1 LTLPRFNALTYN
13 LMAERR
19 VVITGMGVVTP
30 IGNDLETVWSN
41 LKNGVSGIRTIDAF
55 DTTGYDCK
63 IGGQVRDFD
72 PKLFFK
78 NPKDVRRT
86 DRFTHLGMAAAK
98 MAMADS
104 GIDVD
109 NLKERDRFGVIVST
123 GIGGLKTLQDQL
135 QILVTRGPGRNS
147 PFTIPMLISN
157 MAGGVISMEFDLRGP
172 NLCIV
177 TACAT
182 SNNAIGESWRI
193 IKSGDADI
201 FLAGGAEASIVEIGI
216 AGFSAMKALSTRND
230 EPERASRPFDRDRD
244 GFVMS
249 EGAGVV
255 VVEELEHARARG
267 AKIYCEITGYGVSA
281 DAYHMTAPPP
291 DGEGAARAMKLALD
305 HARISPEQ
313 VDYINAHAT
322 STDIGDICETRA
334 IKQIF
339 GENAYKV
346 SISATKSMTGH
357 LLGGAGGIEMA
368 ACALAIRD
376 SVIPPTINLENPG
389 EECDLDYTPNVARE
403 KKVRIALNNSFGFG
417 GHNATLVASA
427 FEG

>member
-1 LTLPRFNALTYN
+1 MND
-13 LMAERR
+13 RR

-30 IGNDLETVWSN
+30 LGNSVETFWSN
-41 LKNGVSGIRTIDAF
+41 LRNGVSGISIIDAF
-55 DTTGYDCK
+55 DTSGYDCK
-63 IGGQVRDFD
+63 IGGQIRDFD
-72 PKLFFK
+72 PKQFFK

-86 DRFTHLGMAAAK
+86 DRFTHLAMAAAK
-98 MAMADS
+98 MAVADS
-104 GIDVD
+104 GIDID

-123 GIGGLKTLQDQL
+123 GIGGLKTLQNQL
-135 QILVTRGPGRNS
+135 QILLTRGPGRNS
-147 PFTIPMLISN
+147 PFTIPMLVPN
-157 MAGGVISMEFDLRGP
+157 MAGGVISMEFNLRGP

-201 FLAGGAEASIVEIGI
+201 FLAGGAEASIVEIGV

-249 EGAGVV
+249 EGSGVV
-255 VVEELEHARARG
+255 VVEELEYAKARG

-291 DGEGAARAMKLALD
+291 DGEGAARAMKLGLD

-322 STDIGDICETRA
+322 STDIGDLCETRA

-339 GENAYKV
+339 GEQAYKV

-389 EECDLDYTPNVARE
+389 EECDLDYTANIARE
-403 KKVRIALNNSFGFG
+403 KKVRVALNNSFGFG
-417 GHNATLVASA
+417 GHNATLVVSA

>member
-1 LTLPRFNALTYN
+1 
-13 LMAERR
+13 MADRR
-19 VVITGMGVVTP
+19 VVITGMGVITP
-30 IGNDLETVWSN
+30 LGNNLETFWSN
-41 LKNGVSGIRTIDAF
+41 LRNGVSGIHTIDAF
-55 DTTGYDCK
+55 DTAGYDCK

-72 PKLFFK
+72 PKPFFK

-86 DRFTHLGMAAAK
+86 DRFTHLAMAAAK
-98 MAMADS
+98 TAVADS
-104 GIDVD
+104 GIDID
-109 NLKERDRFGVIVST
+109 NLQQRDRFGVIVST

-157 MAGGVISMEFDLRGP
+157 MAGGVISMEFGLHGP

-193 IKSGDADI
+193 IKFGDADI
-201 FLAGGAEASIVEIGI
+201 FLAGGAEASIVEIGV

-255 VVEELEHARARG
+255 VVEELQHARARG

-291 DGEGAARAMKLALD
+291 DGEGAARAMKLALE
-305 HARISPEQ
+305 HARVSPDQ
-313 VDYINAHAT
+313 IDYINAHAT
-322 STDIGDICETRA
+322 STDIGDLCETRA
-334 IKQIF
+334 IKKIF
-339 GENAYKV
+339 GEQAYKV

-403 KKVRIALNNSFGFG
+403 KKVRVVLNNSFGFG
-417 GHNATLVASA
+417 GHNATLVATA
-427 FEG
+427 FEK

>member
-1 LTLPRFNALTYN
+1 MP
-13 LMAERR
+13 ERR
-19 VVITGMGVVTP
+19 VVITGMGVATP
-30 IGNDLETVWSN
+30 IGNDLETFWSN
-41 LKNGVSGIRTIDAF
+41 LKNGVSGIGTIDAF
-55 DTTGYDCK
+55 DTSGYDCK

-72 PKLFFK
+72 PKQFFK

-86 DRFTHLGMAAAK
+86 DRFTHLAMAAAK
-98 MAMADS
+98 MAAVDS
-104 GIDVD
+104 GLDMD

-123 GIGGLKTLQDQL
+123 GIGGLRKLQDQL
-135 QILVTRGPGRNS
+135 QILLTRGPGRNS
-147 PFTIPMLISN
+147 PFTIPMLASN
-157 MAGGVISMEFDLRGP
+157 MAGGAISMEFNLRGP

-193 IKSGDADI
+193 IKFGDADI
-201 FLAGGAEASIVEIGI
+201 FLAGGVEASIVKIGV
-216 AGFSAMKALSTRND
+216 AGFSAIKALSTRND

-249 EGAGVV
+249 EGSGVV
-255 VVEELEHARARG
+255 VVEELEHAKARR

-291 DGEGAARAMKLALD
+291 NGEGAARAMKMALD

-313 VDYINAHAT
+313 VDYINPHAT
-322 STDIGDICETRA
+322 STDIGDLCETRA

-339 GENAYKV
+339 GAYADKV

-357 LLGGAGGIEMA
+357 LLGGAGGIEMS

-403 KKVRIALNNSFGFG
+403 KKVRVALNNSFGFG
-417 GHNATLVASA
+417 GHNATLV
-427 FEG
+427 

>member
-1 LTLPRFNALTYN
+1 MP
-13 LMAERR
+13 ERR

-30 IGNDLETVWSN
+30 IGNSIETFWSN
-41 LKNGVSGIRTIDAF
+41 LKNGVSGIHTIDAF
-55 DTTGYDCK
+55 DTSGYDCK

-72 PKLFFK
+72 PKAFFK

-86 DRFTHLGMAAAK
+86 DRFTHLAMAATK
-98 MAMADS
+98 MAVADS
-104 GIDVD
+104 GIDID
-109 NLKERDRFGVIVST
+109 NLKERDRFGVLVST

-135 QILVTRGPGRNS
+135 QVLLTKGPGRNS
-147 PFTIPMLISN
+147 PFTIPMLIGN

-172 NLCIV
+172 NLCIA

-201 FLAGGAEASIVEIGI
+201 FLAGGAEACIVEIGV
-216 AGFSAMKALSTRND
+216 AGFSAMKALSKRND

-249 EGAGVV
+249 EGSGVV

-267 AKIYCEITGYGVSA
+267 AKIYCEITGYGCSA

-291 DGEGAARAMKLALD
+291 DGEGAARAMKMALD

-322 STDIGDICETRA
+322 STDIGDLCETRA

-339 GENAYKV
+339 GAYADKV

-389 EECDLDYTPNVARE
+389 EECDLDYTPKVARE
-403 KKVRIALNNSFGFG
+403 KKVRVALNNSFGFG

>member
-1 LTLPRFNALTYN
+1 
-13 LMAERR
+13 MAERR

-30 IGNDLETVWSN
+30 IGNDLETFWLN
-41 LKNGVSGIRTIDAF
+41 LKNGVSGIHTIDAF
-55 DTTGYDCK
+55 DATGYDCR

-72 PKLFFK
+72 PKRFFK

-86 DRFTHLGMAAAK
+86 DRFTHLAMAAAK

-104 GIDVD
+104 GIDVG
-109 NLKERDRFGVIVST
+109 NLQQRDRFGVIVST

-135 QILVTRGPGRNS
+135 QILLTKGPGRNS
-147 PFTIPMLISN
+147 PFTIPMLIGN

-201 FLAGGAEASIVEIGI
+201 FLAGGAEASIVEIGV

-244 GFVMS
+244 GFVIS

-255 VVEELEHARARG
+255 VVEELEHAKARG

-291 DGEGAARAMKLALD
+291 DGEGAARAMKLALE

-322 STDIGDICETRA
+322 STDIGDLCETRA

-339 GENAYKV
+339 REYAYRV

-403 KKVRIALNNSFGFG
+403 KKVGIALNNSFGFG
-417 GHNATLVASA
+417 GHNATVVASA

>member
-1 LTLPRFNALTYN
+1 MP
-13 LMAERR
+13 ERR
-19 VVITGMGVVTP
+19 VVITGMGVITP
-30 IGNDLETVWSN
+30 IGNDLETFWSN
-41 LKNGVSGIRTIDAF
+41 LKNGVSGIHIIDAF
-55 DTTGYDCK
+55 DTSGYDCK
-63 IGGQVRDFD
+63 IGGQVHDFD
-72 PKLFFK
+72 PKPFFK

-98 MAMADS
+98 MAMVDS
-104 GIDVD
+104 GIEVD
-109 NLKERDRFGVIVST
+109 NLKARDRFGVIVST
-123 GIGGLKTLQDQL
+123 GIGGLRTLQDQHD
-135 QILVTRGPGRNS
+135 ILVTKGPSRTS

-157 MAGGVISMEFDLRGP
+157 MAGGVISMEFGLRGP

-193 IKSGDADI
+193 IKFGDADI
-201 FLAGGAEASIVEIGI
+201 FLAGGSEASIVEIGV

-255 VVEELEHARARG
+255 VVEELEHARARR
-267 AKIYCEITGYGVSA
+267 AKIYCEITGYGLSA

-291 DGEGAARAMKLALD
+291 DAEGAARAMQLALE
-305 HARISPEQ
+305 HARVSPGA

-322 STDIGDICETRA
+322 STDIGDVCETRA
-334 IKQIF
+334 IKQVF
-339 GENAYKV
+339 GDHAHKLA
-346 SISATKSMTGH
+346 ISSTKSMTGH

-403 KKVRIALNNSFGFG
+403 KKVRVALNNSFGFG
-417 GHNATLVASA
+417 GHNATLVARP
-427 FEG
+427 FED